1 MAEFGQTFRV
11 PDFWQAEAVAHLK
24 AGRDVVLHAPTGT
37 GKTFV
42 FESYFAQYLSLI
54 HI

>member
-1 MAEFGQTFRV
+1 MEEFGTAFRI
-11 PDFWQAEAVAHLK
+11 PDFWQAEAVAHMK

-42 FESYFAQYLSLI
+42 FELFFSQ
-54 HI
+54 